1 MFPDRMESAVVRLAT
16 AALSVRPLIDVMPP
30 TVRVAADPLAGERRT
45 LARLLDRVMT
55 GVGGPRLRLCPSPD
69 TADLNMFEQ
78 IVSRRLDL
86 AGVQTSV
93 GAVPRHAW
101 PRLDDLVGGVVR
113 ASFDGRMARARTLS
127 ADGAPLNVYTAGRAG
142 TPAVIIASACGMPAK
157 LCERWVRAL
166 EPDCF
171 VVTWESRSLF
181 GEAPPPGTAWDA
193 SAQAADLR
201 AVLDCAGVSSAHVMG
216 FCGGAVIALLAAAA
230 YPDRVS
236 SVSVWHGDFE
246 RGPSCPKT
254 NHQQNVKALMD
265 IAGSSPAAAASVRSL
280 LCESTRSAGPG
291 GMLTKI
297 RPEHAHLV
305 LYPFATADLLHR
317 YSQLNGDLMRTD
329 VGTVLADV
337 HQPVL
342 VVTSRTDDTAH
353 PAGSIDVA
361 RRLPRA
367 TLRVEPEGDHLSL
380 FDAAAPL
387 VNLASTFIAAPVTD
401 GVPAGAWSGMP

>member
-1 MFPDRMESAVVRLAT
+1 
-16 AALSVRPLIDVMPP
+16 
-30 TVRVAADPLAGERRT
+30 
-45 LARLLDRVMT
+45 
-55 GVGGPRLRLCPSPD
+55 
-69 TADLNMFEQ
+69 
-78 IVSRRLDL
+78 
-86 AGVQTSV
+86 
-93 GAVPRHAW
+93 
-101 PRLDDLVGGVVR
+101 
-113 ASFDGRMARARTLS
+113 
-127 ADGAPLNVYTAGRAG
+127 
-142 TPAVIIASACGMPAK
+142 
-157 LCERWVRAL
+157 
-166 EPDCF
+166 
-171 VVTWESRSLF
+171 
-181 GEAPPPGTAWDA
+181 
-193 SAQAADLR
+193 
-201 AVLDCAGVSSAHVMG
+201 MG

-265 IAGSSPAAAASVRSL
+265 IAAASPSAAASVRGL

-305 LYPFATADLLHR
+305 LYPFATAELLHR

-329 VGTVLADV
+329 VGTVLAAIR
-337 HQPVL
+337 QPVL

-367 TLRVEPEGDHLSL
+367 SLRVEPEGDHLSL

-387 VNLASTFIAAPVTD
+387 VNLARTFIGAPVAD
-401 GVPAGAWSGMP
+401 GAAADSWSVVS